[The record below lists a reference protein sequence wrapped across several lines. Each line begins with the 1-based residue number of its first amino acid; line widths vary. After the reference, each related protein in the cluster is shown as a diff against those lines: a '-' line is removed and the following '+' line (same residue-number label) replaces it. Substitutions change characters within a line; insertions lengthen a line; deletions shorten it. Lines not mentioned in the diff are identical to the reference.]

1 MSSTSK
7 IGNQGVLDAYGGLC
21 ISIKVKGQIPRQFM
35 SIAWTQCYSKDCNIY
50 GYNSAAEIPDIAHIM

>member
-35 SIAWTQCYSKDCNIY
+35 SIAMHEPSVTLKTATYM
-50 GYNSAAEIPDIAHIM
+50 DIIVQQKYLT